1 MTPIIFRLFPLTP
14 IISTPII
21 SDYFDYYLVQGTFTQ
36 DDLVNLAKQVDITA
50 EGSVTVLYSKMGS
63 DPNIR
68 ILDKTDAF
76 EFLTSDDFQRALGQT
91 KGVSLAQMKDPSFI
105 SPEKTA
111 LLNWNYDGTAGPWA
125 GISKN
130 FAEATVGDVRI
141 MTSAP
146 NMSGENNRGQGITG
160 YSNYV
165 PIM

>member
-1 MTPIIFRLFPLTP
+1 MSYDLNAAKAQLAN
-14 IISTPII
+14 
-21 SDYFDYYLVQGTFTQ
+21 LVQGTFTQ

-130 FAEATVGDVRI
+130 FAEATVGCPHHDKR
-141 MTSAP
+141 TQY
-146 NMSGENNRGQGITG
+146 ERRK
-160 YSNYV
+160 
-165 PIM
+165 